1 MGTEKIYRTEGIIL
15 KHLDSGEADRL
26 LTLLT
31 PDHGK
36 IRAIARG
43 VRRPCS
49 KLGGHL
55 EPLRRCQLVLARGK
69 TFDRVTQAQL
79 IEVLSPRD
87 LRRVAYAIYLLE
99 LVDAFAVEEG
109 NQALYSLLL
118 MTLRELGRTQRVEVV
133 CRYFELQ
140 LLGQV
145 GYRPELQRCLS
156 CHSALRPEVN
166 FFSPSGGGVLCPH
179 CRATEPVAQPL
190 SVDSLKVLRFL
201 QKSRLPEVS
210 HLRLSEKLLRELEK
224 LLRGYLRYL
233 LEREIKSTDF
243 LDRLKVASDLI

>member
-1 MGTEKIYRTEGIIL
+1 MGTERIYRTEGIVL
-15 KHLDSGEADRL
+15 KHRDSGEADRL

-31 PDHGK
+31 PDYGK
-36 IRAIARG
+36 VRAIARG

-55 EPLRRCQLVLARGK
+55 EPLGRCQLVLARGK

-79 IEVLSPRD
+79 LETLSPRD
-87 LRRVAYAIYLLE
+87 LRRMAYAIYLLE

-109 NQALYSLLL
+109 NRTLYNLLL
-118 MTLRELGRTQRVEVV
+118 LTLRELSRTQRTELV

-145 GYRPELQRCLS
+145 GYRPEFERCLT
-156 CHSALRPEVN
+156 CHSPLKPEVN
-166 FFSPSGGGVLCPH
+166 FFSPSGGGVLCPQ
-179 CRATEPVAQPL
+179 CRATEPVVQPL

-201 QKSRLPEVS
+201 QRSDLPTASR
-210 HLRLSEKLLRELEK
+210 LRLSEELLQELEK
-224 LLRGYLRYL
+224 LLRDYLRYL
-233 LEREIKSTDF
+233 LERELKSADF
-243 LDRLKVASDLI
+243 LDRLKADL